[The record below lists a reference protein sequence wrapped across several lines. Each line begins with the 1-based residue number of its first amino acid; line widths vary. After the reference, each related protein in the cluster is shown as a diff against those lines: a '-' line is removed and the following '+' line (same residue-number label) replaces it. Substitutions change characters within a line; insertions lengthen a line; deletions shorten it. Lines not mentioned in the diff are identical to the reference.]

1 MFFHLWKKKIM
12 FPLHKVSHLHMGEHK
27 RTAILHIFFWHF
39 FVLYFFFLKKKEV
52 ERLEL
57 AEI

>member
-1 MFFHLWKKKIM
+1 M